1 MADRFV
7 PKRRKGR
14 KSQAMRIVRTIGQ
27 AFEVCHKL
35 GGQSRPASELKEDTS
50 DRSSEDNERRV
61 ANNKE
66 NTAPEKKELN
76 TACKTSETETPDKPK
91 ATPPTDLSIKSTP
104 PLHTISLKLSS
115 PLSSPGQPRDSA
127 ENSDQLPLSHHHQ
140 MQLVRQQLEQQ
151 QHQTQ
156 VAIAQVHLLKDQ
168 LSAETAA
175 RIEAQARAH
184 QLLLHNKDL
193 LDHVTVLVSR
203 VQALEMKVQSVTSH
217 TQQEVYQVTSP
228 ASSLPDAT
236 TPRPAPVYLP
246 DMRPSSSNHFLD
258 NELMGGTATFANPK
272 AANLDADSPDSGHKE
287 MSSESLVY
295 SLTNGDA
302 SGWLNP
308 YGCPAPSMTSSNHE
322 SNVRAESGVN
332 GWLSPARSSS
342 SPPSSSPS
350 KSSTLKGGSTSSVD
364 NQGVVPPDT
373 GLHCP
378 SPSYSSSNNNMS
390 SISSCSSSNS
400 NSNNNNNN
408 NNNNSNNNNETY
420 VSRSANFYRS
430 PSANSPAARKEA
442 SDRVK
447 LISPINTQGSHL
459 DLNPR
464 GLQHMDDKPSAS
476 PSSSSL
482 SSGGLMIASSMSAS
496 STTATSLISSTSSS
510 LSSSSGAAPKL
521 DPPPKFRRTSRPIER
536 WERGSW
542 YGSQFPDN
550 PLAMTSDSDYYSAYA
565 TSSVG
570 SNNSKGGGGG
580 GGGGGGVG
588 GGGVGGALG
597 AGGGLSSSYVGGGGG
612 GGVVLRNHNRNNSN
626 ASSCSSSSNNIAAGG
641 AFRYS
646 DSSARSSLCSDNRDS
661 TASYNALRQ
670 RLELKINDLNT
681 AQQQQQQQQHSQSPH
696 HHQQHQQPQSQRA
709 WKNPFSPVKSGR
721 SLTDPNV
728 LANSFEIDP
737 TAEANGK
744 SPSASGGWITSGSSH
759 EAPGNLDRPRSS
771 PGARGGPGIAKA
783 FSGAGSSSWEV
794 DGLDLSVPGDCKC

>member
-1 MADRFV
+1 MPSKKAYDLVSDDGYDSRIPLHNDEAFQHGLQFQAKYIGTLDV
-7 PKRRKGR
+7 PRPSSRVEIVAAMRRVRYEFKAKSVKKKKVILTVSIDGVKVTLR
-14 KSQAMRIVRTIGQ
+14 KKKKSQWSIEESRLLVMHHPIYRIFYVSHDSQDLKIWSYIARDGPSNVFKCNVFKAYKKSQAMRIVRTIGQ

-35 GGQSRPASELKEDTS
+35 GGQSRPASELKEDTG

-390 SISSCSSSNS
+390 SI
-400 NSNNNNNN
+400 
-408 NNNNSNNNNETY
+408 
-420 VSRSANFYRS
+420 
-430 PSANSPAARKEA
+430 
-442 SDRVK
+442 
-447 LISPINTQGSHL
+447 
-459 DLNPR
+459 
-464 GLQHMDDKPSAS
+464 
-476 PSSSSL
+476 
-482 SSGGLMIASSMSAS
+482 
-496 STTATSLISSTSSS
+496 
-510 LSSSSGAAPKL
+510 
-521 DPPPKFRRTSRPIER
+521 
-536 WERGSW
+536 
-542 YGSQFPDN
+542 
-550 PLAMTSDSDYYSAYA
+550 
-565 TSSVG
+565 
-570 SNNSKGGGGG
+570 
-580 GGGGGGVG
+580 
-588 GGGVGGALG
+588 
-597 AGGGLSSSYVGGGGG
+597 
-612 GGVVLRNHNRNNSN
+612 
-626 ASSCSSSSNNIAAGG
+626 
-641 AFRYS
+641 
-646 DSSARSSLCSDNRDS
+646 
-661 TASYNALRQ
+661 
-670 RLELKINDLNT
+670 
-681 AQQQQQQQQHSQSPH
+681 
-696 HHQQHQQPQSQRA
+696 
-709 WKNPFSPVKSGR
+709 
-721 SLTDPNV
+721 
-728 LANSFEIDP
+728 
-737 TAEANGK
+737 
-744 SPSASGGWITSGSSH
+744 
-759 EAPGNLDRPRSS
+759 
-771 PGARGGPGIAKA
+771 
-783 FSGAGSSSWEV
+783 
-794 DGLDLSVPGDCKC
+794 